1 MRVHAVCIH
10 VFTVSD
16 KLLQVA
22 FRERLHDRYEC
33 MAHFVGCGFL
43 NAIYLAVMHPA
54 LVVAVFFC
62 AFAVLIGEHPLGF
75 YSVLLLMFPL
85 CVQDRSGYFGQCEYS
100 LGVLVLTG
108 GFLAVDVYTAFQEHR
123 AVSDVRTFQP
133 DHLARAQPC
142 GNFEPVSVDEQLVR
156 RLAPVLGGINVE
168 KFPQVVRLQDGF
180 RLADCSARD
189 SEVFREQRGVLA
201 FPTVFH
207 KRRDTA
213 PDILQGLFRELLRI
227 AVVDNALQVLF
238 VQI

>member
-22 FRERLHDRYEC
+22 FQERLYDRYEC

-54 LVVAVFFC
+54 LVIAVFFC
-62 AFAVLIGEHPLGF
+62 AFAVLIGEHPLRF
-75 YSVLLLMFPL
+75 YPILLLVL
-85 CVQDRSGYFGQCEYS
+85 SLSSQDGVGYLGQCEYS

-123 AVSDVRTFQP
+123 AVSDVRPFQP

-156 RLAPVLGGINVE
+156 RLASVLGGINVE
-168 KFPQVVRLQDGF
+168 KFPQVVRLQD
-180 RLADCSARD
+180 
-189 SEVFREQRGVLA
+189 
-201 FPTVFH
+201 
-207 KRRDTA
+207 
-213 PDILQGLFRELLRI
+213 
-227 AVVDNALQVLF
+227 
-238 VQI
+238 